1 MTKSELI
8 EAVAKKSDITLDRA
22 AIVVNAVFEQ
32 MIEAMKRGERIEVRN
47 FGNFTVKKYA
57 GYEGR
62 NPKTGDIFKV
72 PPKRLPFFKAGLGL
86 RGLINEKKKR

>member
-1 MTKSELI
+1 MTKSELV
-8 EAVAKKSDITLDRA
+8 EAVAKRSDITLDRA

-32 MIEAMKRGERIEVRN
+32 MIDAMTRGERIEVRN
-47 FGNFTVKKYA
+47 FGNFTVKKYS

-62 NPKTGDIFKV
+62 NPKTGDKVKV

-86 RGLINEKKKR
+86 RALINTKKR